1 MNFVGALIITIGS
14 LFFWVNACNP
24 IALLLWGTE
33 TKAEVY
39 AASAISAR
47 RSSAFAK
54 YKFTTEDNTV
64 AHGTFIGTRN
74 APGHSVRILYLPSN
88 PAVNGPA
95 SLGYGA
101 AQLGFYGIIGWLLSL
116 WAVRVAMPKRAMSS
130 NAGQEEAAD
139 APLMSNPD
147 APVLGADEVRGKRRS
162 AFGLCLLLS
171 GCIIIAALIYLR
183 KMVPGYSVP
192 LFF

>member
-1 MNFVGALIITIGS
+1 MKFIGALVITIGS

-24 IALLLWGTE
+24 IALLLWGME

-39 AASAISAR
+39 SASAISAR

-95 SLGYGA
+95 GLGYGA
-101 AQLGFYGIIGWLLSL
+101 THLGFFGLIGWLLSL
-116 WAVRVAMPKRAMSS
+116 WAVRVAMP
-130 NAGQEEAAD
+130 D
-139 APLMSNPD
+139 
-147 APVLGADEVRGKRRS
+147 ADEVRGKRRP
-162 AFGLCLLLS
+162 AFGLSILLS
-171 GCIIIAALIYLR
+171 GCIIVAALAYLR
-183 KMVPGYSVP
+183 
-192 LFF
+192 LA